1 VAVIKSLASA
11 ICIGTGGLI
20 GREGPIAQIG
30 SALGST
36 LGQLLHLSDERIRN
50 LMACGAAGGVSIRDL
65 EQALSEGAAN
75 GRTVA
80 DIATTDGL
88 LTCFPEEPMWKA
100 LCTMGPRDISQLP
113 VLKQRGSRRLIGLLQ
128 RRDII
133 QAYNNAI
140 AKKAHDQHRAE
151 FLRVSK
157 LNDAD
162 FAKVTI
168 TPDSASAGRLISELK
183 LPEECLIVSVQ
194 RGNQLIIPHG
204 YTRLR
209 AKDQLT
215 IFAENRCLPDVGH
228 HLDDPSTS
236 ESEIAD
242 DQNE

>member
-1 VAVIKSLASA
+1 
-11 ICIGTGGLI
+11 
-20 GREGPIAQIG
+20 
-30 SALGST
+30 
-36 LGQLLHLSDERIRN
+36 
-50 LMACGAAGGVSIRDL
+50 
-65 EQALSEGAAN
+65 
-75 GRTVA
+75 
-80 DIATTDGL
+80 
-88 LTCFPEEPMWKA
+88 MWKA

-113 VLKQRGSRRLIGLLQ
+113 VLKQRGSRRLIGLLR

-140 AKKAHDQHRAE
+140 AQRAHDQHRAK
-151 FLRVSK
+151 FLRVNK

-183 LPEECLIVSVQ
+183 LPQECLIVSVQ

-215 IFAENRCLPDVGH
+215 VFAENGCLTAVENH
-228 HLDDPSTS
+228 FDDPSTG
-236 ESEIAD
+236 ESENAD
-242 DQNE
+242 NLNE

>member
-1 VAVIKSLASA
+1 
-11 ICIGTGGLI
+11 
-20 GREGPIAQIG
+20 
-30 SALGST
+30 
-36 LGQLLHLSDERIRN
+36 
-50 LMACGAAGGVSIRDL
+50 
-65 EQALSEGAAN
+65 
-75 GRTVA
+75 VA

-88 LTCFPEEPMWKA
+88 LTCLPEEPMWKA
-100 LCTMGPRDISQLP
+100 LCTMGPRDIGQLP
-113 VLKQRGSRRLIGLLQ
+113 VLKQKGSRRLIGLL
-128 RRDII
+128 RRRNII

-168 TPDSASAGRLISELK
+168 TPGSTSAGRLISELK

-215 IFAENRCLPDVGH
+215 IFAENGCLLDIEH
-228 HLDDPSTS
+228 HIDDPSTD
-236 ESEIAD
+236 ECEIAD
-242 DQNE
+242 NQNQ

>member
-1 VAVIKSLASA
+1 
-11 ICIGTGGLI
+11 
-20 GREGPIAQIG
+20 
-30 SALGST
+30 
-36 LGQLLHLSDERIRN
+36 
-50 LMACGAAGGVSIRDL
+50 
-65 EQALSEGAAN
+65 
-75 GRTVA
+75 
-80 DIATTDGL
+80 
-88 LTCFPEEPMWKA
+88 MWKA

-113 VLKQRGSRRLIGLLQ
+113 VLKQRGSRHLIGLLR

-140 AKKAHDQHRAE
+140 AQRTHDQHRAE

-162 FAKVTI
+162 FAKITVT
-168 TPDSASAGRLISELK
+168 PGSASAGRLISELK
-183 LPEECLIVSVQ
+183 LPQECLIVSVQ

-215 IFAENRCLPDVGH
+215 IFAENGCLADVEH
-228 HLDDPSTS
+228 HLDDPSPG
-236 ESEIAD
+236 EGEIAD